1 MLIYFKYK
9 NLEVQNSKKSLIN
22 KHITGIDTELNRN
35 TMWLQKAFTLA
46 SQVIQN
52 GSLNAPQSFHYDQL
66 TRFLTNG
73 NRQNELDVVE
83 NSFNGIHPT
92 SSDED
97 GELLQTD
104 DKSKEQQRLC
114 TKRLR
119 LDEYELDDL
128 EDINGS
134 TSTDDDGDEP
144 KEDIHA
150 TTFKIPTKRPRN
162 LNETHV
168 LSEVGANAN
177 ATFHTD
183 PSPSS
188 TLTAKT
194 KNNVKGGKVLSS
206 NRSNMVSNLIS
217 EQMVKTP
224 ANADQLKNGKYLNCD
239 NIV

>member
-1 MLIYFKYK
+1 M
-9 NLEVQNSKKSLIN
+9 IN
-22 KHITGIDTELNRN
+22 KHITGIDTELNMN
-35 TMWLQKAFTLA
+35 TLWLQKAFTLA

-66 TRFLTNG
+66 TRFLSNG

-83 NSFNGIHPT
+83 NSFNGIHPP

-97 GELLQTD
+97 GEHLQAD
-104 DKSKEQQRLC
+104 DKNKEEQRLC
-114 TKRLR
+114 SKRLR

-144 KEDIHA
+144 KEEMHV
-150 TTFKIPTKRPRN
+150 TFKIPTKRTRN

-168 LSEVGANAN
+168 LSEVG

-194 KNNVKGGKVLSS
+194 KSNVKNTKVLSS

-224 ANADQLKNGKYLNCD
+224 ANADQLKNGKY
-239 NIV
+239 